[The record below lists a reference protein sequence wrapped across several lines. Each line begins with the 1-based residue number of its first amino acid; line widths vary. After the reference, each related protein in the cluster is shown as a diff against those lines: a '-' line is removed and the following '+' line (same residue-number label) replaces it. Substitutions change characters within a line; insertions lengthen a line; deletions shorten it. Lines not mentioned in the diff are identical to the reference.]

1 MGQRGQLIRRE
12 PCSEPVHDDG
22 VVGILRDMGEGSGEL
37 R

>member
-22 VVGILRDMGEGSGEL
+22 VVGILRDMGEGSGEF